1 MEKNIMSKAIEP
13 NDWENFLKEFS
24 ERNRDRRARFN
35 VFFRSG
41 ETIEEAEEGHL
52 KTISSSKNGNKTQI
66 VVERVDRTGS
76 GEEQIMTDTIENVRG
91 VAIQYETDGS
101 ENVLE
106 ITDEKNTLLS
116 LRLES
121 KLDGNS

>member
-1 MEKNIMSKAIEP
+1 MSKAIEP
-13 NDWENFLKEFS
+13 QEWKNFIEEFS
-24 ERNRDRRARFN
+24 ARNRDRRARFN
-35 VFFRSG
+35 IFFKSG
-41 ETIEEAEEGHL
+41 ETVEEAEEGHL
-52 KTISSSKNGNKTQI
+52 KSISLHKDGNKTSI
-66 VVERVDRTGS
+66 VVERVDRTGD
-76 GEEQIMTDTIENVRG
+76 EEQAMSDTIENVRG
-91 VAIQYETDGS
+91 VAVQYETDGS